1 MPSEHQEDLFERQ
14 LGNALRDAGDT
25 FDTDRSALA
34 AAGQAR
40 GRRLRLRRRATVV
53 GSAAAIAPVGMGG
66 ALVVPWSDGGGQQSV
81 GSGRTTTAPA
91 SSATSEP
98 NALPAEE
105 VLKIFKSLLPEGKF
119 SQEVAGGTDSYPSY
133 SSLVYDDG
141 QGPAAMGL
149 TLNRVE
155 PGSAE
160 ARSITTC
167 PDKAL
172 APYDSCTTTKLVG
185 GSTLML
191 IQGYEYPDRREE
203 TKQWRAEL
211 VTSHGQ
217 HIGLTEWNAPAQ
229 KGEPVS
235 RPEPP
240 LSTAELKAFVTASQ
254 WSPVIAVIPQE
265 LNSTPP
271 DGPDTTTPTLTTLIG
286 LLPKDVEVVTR
297 GTDYTYLVVDD
308 GKGKS
313 YVQVDV
319 QPGMKD
325 VEDELFGPDAE
336 TLDDGTKVVTR
347 ESSGDKGVSGT
358 VMWTADTIRTDGLRV
373 VVSAFNA
380 ADQHSAPGRETP
392 ALTKQELREIAL
404 SPKWVQPMGR

>member
-1 MPSEHQEDLFERQ
+1 MPSEHQEDLFEHQ
-14 LGNALRDAGDT
+14 LGNALRDTGDT

-40 GRRLRLRRRATVV
+40 GHRLRLRRRAAVV
-53 GSAAAIAPVGMGG
+53 GSAAAIALVGLGG
-66 ALVVPWSDGGGQQSV
+66 ALAVPWSDGGGQQSV

-91 SSATSEP
+91 SSATPEP
-98 NALPAEE
+98 NAITAEE
-105 VLKIFKSLLPEGKF
+105 VLKMFKSLLPEGEF
-119 SQEVAGGTDSYPSY
+119 SQEVASSTDSYPSY
-133 SSLVYDDG
+133 TSLVYDDG

-149 TLNRVE
+149 SLNRVE

-160 ARSITTC
+160 ARDLTTC

-172 APYDSCTTTKLVG
+172 TPYDSCTTTRLVG

-191 IQGYEYPDRREE
+191 FQGYEYPDRREE
-203 TKQWRAEL
+203 TKLWRAEL

-217 HIGLTEWNAPAQ
+217 HIGLSEWNAPAQ

-254 WSPVIAVIPQE
+254 WRPVIAVIPQE
-265 LNSTPP
+265 LKGTPP
-271 DGPDTTTPTLTTLIG
+271 DGPDITTTLTTLIG

-297 GTDYTYLVVDD
+297 GTDYTYLVIDD

-325 VEDELFGPDAE
+325 VEDELFGSDAE

-358 VMWTADTIRTDGLRV
+358 VMWTADTLRTDGLRV

-380 ADQHSAPGRETP
+380 ADQHSAPSRETP
-392 ALTKQELREIAL
+392 ALTLKELREIAL